1 MPTVSVSFTA
11 LPEHVRTARL
21 VAAAVARR
29 MGMVE
34 DDVDAVRLAV
44 GEACVRA
51 VTRSRAAGTLEPVR
65 VELTDDDGTLAVAVR
80 DHVPATQADDVERL
94 SLALVR
100 GLAGTMDLAEEPAG
114 GGSVLRLV
122 WSI

>member
-11 LPEHVRTARL
+11 QPEHVRTARL

-51 VTRSRAAGTLEPVR
+51 VTRSRAAGTLEPVEL
-65 VELTDDDGTLAVAVR
+65 ELTDDGGTLAVAVR
-80 DHVPATQADDVERL
+80 DHVPATEAGEVERL
-94 SLALVR
+94 SLALVQ
-100 GLAGTMDLAEEPAG
+100 GLAGTMELAEAPSG
-114 GGSVLRLV
+114 DGSVLRLV
-122 WSI
+122 WAI